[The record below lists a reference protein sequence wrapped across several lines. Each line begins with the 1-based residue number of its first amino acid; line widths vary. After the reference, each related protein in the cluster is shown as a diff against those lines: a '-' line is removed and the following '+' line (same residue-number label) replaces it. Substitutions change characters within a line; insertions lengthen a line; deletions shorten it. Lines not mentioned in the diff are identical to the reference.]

1 MVFILRKDI
10 SVVHILETFQVG
22 GQWWL
27 FMQTTEQ
34 DGGAHGLHTSSH
46 GQ

>member
-10 SVVHILETFQVG
+10 SVVHILETFQVR

-27 FMQTTEQ
+27 FMQTIGQ
-34 DGGAHGLHTSSH
+34 DGDAHGLHASSH